1 MLKYFTEHTEL
12 EQVKSIFVA
21 LNRTK
26 DRLQRGKY
34 SAPWQDFDECKHL
47 FDDIKAL
54 AIQKNDE
61 RLANAQ
67 FVFKEYFLL
76 FCALCRYNEMLKT
89 KEYKASWDKLQD
101 CFDII
106 KCVGRFTDEGNR
118 YELPTL
124 YNLLLEYETLYPYKV
139 FCSSEF
145 IIEEATCSICGKSV
159 LGLDCPHIQGELYW
173 GEPAVHEIKK
183 IKEVQGV
190 ALVSHPENKRC
201 IIQTADENISDE
213 ERFKKLDNFVELNLP
228 FLQMFSI
235 SCKIEKRTNDE
246 YKGIERNDHCPC
258 GSGKKFKKCCYSK
271 LYYDHYRYIVTP
283 KDKIQL
289 HYFT

>member
-1 MLKYFTEHTEL
+1 MLKYFTEHTEIK
-12 EQVKSIFVA
+12 QVKSIIAA

-26 DRLQRGKY
+26 DRLQRGEC
-34 SAPWQDFDECKHL
+34 SAPLQDFDESKHL
-47 FDDIKAL
+47 FDEIKEIS
-54 AIQKNDE
+54 IQQKDE
-61 RLANAQ
+61 YLANAQ
-67 FVFKEYFLL
+67 YVFKKYFLL
-76 FCALCRYNEMLKT
+76 FCALRRYSDMLKN

-106 KCVGRFTDEGNR
+106 KCVGKFTAEGNR
-118 YELPTL
+118 YELTTL
-124 YNLLLEYETLYPYKV
+124 YDLLLEYEALYPYRF

-159 LGLDCPHIQGELYW
+159 LGLECPHIKDELYW

-183 IKEVQGV
+183 IKEVRGV
-190 ALVSHPENKRC
+190 ALVSHPEDKRC
-201 IIQTADENISDE
+201 IIQAADENISDE
-213 ERFKKLDNFVELNLP
+213 ERFRKLDNFVGLNFP

-235 SCKIEKRTNDE
+235 DCKIEKRTNDE
-246 YKGIERNDHCPC
+246 YKGIERNAPCPC

-283 KDKIQL
+283 KDKVQL